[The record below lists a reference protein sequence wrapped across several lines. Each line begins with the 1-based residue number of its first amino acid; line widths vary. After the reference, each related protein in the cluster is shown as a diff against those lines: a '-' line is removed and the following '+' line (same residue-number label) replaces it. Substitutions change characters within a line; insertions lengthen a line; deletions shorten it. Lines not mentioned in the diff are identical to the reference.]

1 MVPNVP
7 VYNMQGETVGEIE
20 LSDAV
25 FAVPVN
31 VPLLHQV
38 TVGYLANAR
47 QGTVGVKNRSLVSG
61 GGRKPWRQKGTGR
74 ARQGSIRAPHWK
86 GGGVVFGP
94 QARDYR
100 QALSVKARRGALR
113 GALSARLAE
122 GHLRVLDR
130 LEFERPRTKEL
141 DAVLERLAL
150 GDRRTLVVTAGADRS
165 VYLSGRNLEDV
176 AVTRAVGLNALAVLR
191 ARSLV
196 MTRDAVAAVE
206 GVLGR

>member
-1 MVPNVP
+1 MVPNVS
-7 VYNMQGETVGEIE
+7 VYNMQGESVGEIA

-25 FAVPVN
+25 FAAPIN
-31 VPLLHQV
+31 VALMHQV
-38 TVGYLANAR
+38 TVGFLANAR
-47 QGTVGVKNRSLVSG
+47 QGTVGVKSRGLVSG

-74 ARQGSIRAPHWK
+74 ARQGSVRAPHWK

-122 GHLRVLDR
+122 GRLRVLDR

-141 DAVLERLAL
+141 AAVLGRLDL
-150 GDRRTLVVTAGADRS
+150 GDTRALVVTGAPDRT
-165 VYLSGRNLEDV
+165 VYLSGRNIEDV
-176 AVTRAVGLNALAVLR
+176 AVTPALGLNALAVLR
-191 ARSLV
+191 ARCVVL
-196 MTRDAVAAVE
+196 TRDAVATVE